1 MRAELTL
8 LADELRAL
16 LPGTQPFVLPM
27 PYTRGHFRIFSQE
40 DLPKTPDFTAVR
52 RGGNLFVTV
61 SPERLCRAL
70 VQADK
75 TAAELTVRPQDSALD
90 TLLYQ
95 ILRKN
100 WQPAPDEP
108 LLMRLALEL
117 DDDAARCRNVL
128 NRMEELLPKAYAQAL
143 RENRQSSALTAVARQ
158 AVHYRNLHHL

>member
-16 LPGTQPFVLPM
+16 LPGTQPFLLPM
-27 PYTRGHFRIFSQE
+27 PYTRGHFRIFSKE

-70 VQADK
+70 MQADK
-75 TAAELTVRPQDSALD
+75 MATEFAVRPQDSALD

-95 ILRKN
+95 MLRKN

-108 LLMRLALEL
+108 LLMRLALEM
-117 DDDAARCRNVL
+117 DDDAARCRNAL
-128 NRMEELLPKAYAQAL
+128 SKMEELLPKAYAQAL
-143 RENRQSSALTAVARQ
+143 RENRQSSALTAVARL
-158 AVHYRNLHHL
+158 AVHYKNLHHL